1 MRETESQQLHVA
13 GSPHHH
19 VFRLDV
25 AMDDPR
31 RASDS
36 EGSGYLRTDVRER
49 FEGFAQ
55 GGPFGFAQG
64 GLTDHR
70 SQRLT
75 LDQLHDD
82 EMSRLRFA
90 NLVDGDDVRMI
101 EGGGGTGFPGEA
113 LDDGWIVRVAI
124 GQNLQRDIAVEPQVV
139 GAVDFAHAT

>member
-1 MRETESQQLHVA
+1 MRETEIQQLHVA
-13 GSPHHH
+13 VSTHHH

-31 RASDS
+31 RVSDS

-49 FEGFAQ
+49 FEGDRPFDCAQ
-55 GGPFGFAQG
+55 GR
-64 GLTDHR
+64 LTDHR

-101 EGGGGTGFPGEA
+101 EGGGGTGFPGER
-113 LDDGWIVRVAI
+113 LD
-124 GQNLQRDIAVEPQVV
+124 
-139 GAVDFAHAT
+139 